1 MTADASENRAVEKLI
16 SNRLTRPGQPAYQS
30 PCSMLVSKRALVG
43 GLLILLVSLAC
54 CSAGAGLRG
63 DGGSY
68 YPKHVMVDSQS
79 EDEGRC
85 FICLESSEEKSS
97 HSSSLLRVVLWISS
111 AVLNFCMRGGVPYCP
126 MPIQSGCA
134 CRGAAGLAHV
144 SCRVKA
150 ADCRGGGAWWKC
162 QTCRQP
168 FTGEMQHSLAQAR
181 WRQVCKREEEDSERV
196 EAANNLATS
205 LWKQGRHSGA
215 EAMHRELLAVLKRV
229 LGAEHPNTLAIASNL
244 ASSLWSQGRHEDAE
258 AMHREV
264 LAVLKRV
271 LGAEHPST
279 LTTAS
284 NLANSLLSQEEK
296 HAEAEAMHRELL
308 VMQKRV
314 LGSEHP
320 NTLATASNLASSLWS
335 QGRYAEAEVMQR
347 EVLAVLKRVLGAEH
361 PSTLTTA
368 SNLASSL
375 LSQEKHAEAEA
386 MHRELLAVLKRVLG
400 SEHPNTLA
408 TASNL
413 ASSLW
418 SQGRHAEA
426 EAMQREVLAVPRQKR
441 LLGCVTENGASH

>member
-1 MTADASENRAVEKLI
+1 VTADASENRAVEKLI

-54 CSAGAGLRG
+54 CIAGAGLRG

-68 YPKHVMVDSQS
+68 YPKQKNVMVDSQS

-111 AVLNFCMRGGVPYCP
+111 AVLTFCVRGGLPYCP
-126 MPIQSGCA
+126 MPIQCGCA
-134 CRGAAGLAHV
+134 CRGAAGLAHG

-168 FTGEMQHSLAQAR
+168 FTGEMQYSLAQAR
-181 WRQVCKREEEDSERV
+181 WRQVCNRKEEDNERV

-205 LWKQGRHSGA
+205 LWKQGRHSEA

-271 LGAEHPST
+271 LGAEHPNT

-335 QGRYAEAEVMQR
+335 QG
-347 EVLAVLKRVLGAEH
+347 K
-361 PSTLTTA
+361 
-368 SNLASSL
+368 
-375 LSQEKHAEAEA
+375 
-386 MHRELLAVLKRVLG
+386 
-400 SEHPNTLA
+400 
-408 TASNL
+408 
-413 ASSLW
+413 
-418 SQGRHAEA
+418 HAEA